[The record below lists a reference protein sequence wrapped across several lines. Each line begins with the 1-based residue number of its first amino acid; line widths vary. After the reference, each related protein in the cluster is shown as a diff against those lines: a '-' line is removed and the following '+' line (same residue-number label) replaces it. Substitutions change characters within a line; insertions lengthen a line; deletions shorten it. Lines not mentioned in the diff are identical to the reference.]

1 MAFVAA
7 IGAAVVSAFG
17 ATATA
22 GIAAVVGEAVVGAA
36 VGALYSAVTG
46 GDILK
51 GALFGAIGGAVTG
64 GIGEALNLTGSAAA
78 VSEEMASAASG
89 AGGSAMEVAADSAL
103 GIGGEAAVNTAAP
116 AYTSG
121 LMGTNLVAQPV
132 QSGLISSSSFVQP
145 NLIQSSPLVQPNL
158 IQSSALIQPNLIQSS
173 ALIQPNLVTAKTVQP
188 SLVESFFKSTAQ
200 SAGNNVFSLGA
211 AFLNA
216 GAGDDRTEE
225 FKRQYDED
233 RKNELSDREAFSRST
248 QSAAQYAAGA
258 AQSATLSEINKMRLE
273 LPAPVWSTG
282 KQRQQPTT
290 ASNQINPNAGVVSM
304 GQQTAA
310 QQQPGLLSQPRLQG
324 ATA

>member
-22 GIAAVVGEAVVGAA
+22 GIAAVVGGAVVGAA
-36 VGALYSAVTG
+36 VGALYSAVTD

-51 GALFGAIGGAVTG
+51 GTLFGAIGGAVTG

-121 LMGTNLVAQPV
+121 LMGTNLVSQPV
-132 QSGLISSSSFVQP
+132 QSGLISSSA
-145 NLIQSSPLVQPNL
+145 LV
-158 IQSSALIQPNLIQSS
+158 
-173 ALIQPNLVTAKTVQP
+173 QPNLVTAQTVQP
-188 SLVESFFKSTAQ
+188 SLVDSFFKSTAQ

-282 KQRQQPTT
+282 KQRPQPTT

>member
-22 GIAAVVGEAVVGAA
+22 GVAAVVGNAVVGAA
-36 VGALYSAVTG
+36 VGALYSAVTD

-51 GALFGAIGGAVTG
+51 GTLFGAIGGAVTG

-121 LMGTNLVAQPV
+121 LMGTNLVSQPV
-132 QSGLISSSSFVQP
+132 QSSLISSSA
-145 NLIQSSPLVQPNL
+145 LV
-158 IQSSALIQPNLIQSS
+158 
-173 ALIQPNLVTAKTVQP
+173 QPNLVTAQTVQP
-188 SLVESFFKSTAQ
+188 SLVDSFFKSTAQ
-200 SAGNNVFSLGA
+200 SAGNNIFSLGA

-282 KQRQQPTT
+282 KQRPQPTT

>member
-22 GIAAVVGEAVVGAA
+22 GIAAVVGGAVVGAA

-51 GALFGAIGGAVTG
+51 GTLFGAIGGAVTG

-121 LMGTNLVAQPV
+121 LMGTNLVSQPV
-132 QSGLISSSSFVQP
+132 QSGLISSSALVQP
-145 NLIQSSPLVQPNL
+145 NLIQSSPLV
-158 IQSSALIQPNLIQSS
+158 QPNLIQSS

-188 SLVESFFKSTAQ
+188 SLVESFFKSTVQ

-282 KQRQQPTT
+282 KQRPQPTT

>member
-7 IGAAVVSAFG
+7 IGAAVASAFG

-22 GIAAVVGEAVVGAA
+22 GVAAAVGGAVVGAA
-36 VGALYSAVTG
+36 VGALYSAVTD

-51 GALFGAIGGAVTG
+51 GTLFGAIGGAVTG

-121 LMGTNLVAQPV
+121 LMGTNLVSQPV
-132 QSGLISSSSFVQP
+132 QSSLISSSA
-145 NLIQSSPLVQPNL
+145 LV
-158 IQSSALIQPNLIQSS
+158 
-173 ALIQPNLVTAKTVQP
+173 QPNLVTAQTVQP
-188 SLVESFFKSTAQ
+188 SLVDSFFKSTAQ
-200 SAGNNVFSLGA
+200 SAGNNIFSLGA

-282 KQRQQPTT
+282 KQRPQPTT